1 MSRMTSQAHR
11 DAQAI
16 DRLKGELQRVIAE
29 LRNRDKELNS
39 MSAAHSR
46 QMESWVGAVCLTSG
60 WRVFFGELNPL
71 PPLLAPQGPRQKK
84 SKRAG
89 RQC

>member
-46 QMESWVGAVCLTSG
+46 QMESWVGAGCL
-60 WRVFFGELNPL
+60 
-71 PPLLAPQGPRQKK
+71 
-84 SKRAG
+84 
-89 RQC
+89 